1 MPGVQR
7 VGDLNSKGGVA
18 LGPGHNNVLIN
29 GRPAL
34 KPNTPFTPHIGCYPT
49 FPIHCVGVV
58 GIMGGSPSVRANG
71 VPLVTDGDKDS
82 CMDGRQGGSRNVR
95 APGGAGASGTLG
107 SLGVTVV
114 GALI

>member
-7 VGDLNSKGGVA
+7 VGDPNAGGGIA

-34 KPNTPFTPHIGCYPT
+34 RPNTPFTPHSGCNPK

-71 VPLVTDGDKDS
+71 IPLVTDGDKDS
-82 CMDGRQGGSRNVR
+82 CMHARQSGSPNVR
-95 APGGAGASGTLG
+95 APGGAGLGGALG
-107 SLGVTVV
+107 SLGVAVV